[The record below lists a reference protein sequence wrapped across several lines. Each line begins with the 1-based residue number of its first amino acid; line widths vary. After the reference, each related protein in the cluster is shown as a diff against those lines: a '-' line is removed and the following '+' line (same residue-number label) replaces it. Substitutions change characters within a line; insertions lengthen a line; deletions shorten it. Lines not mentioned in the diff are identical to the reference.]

1 MILLQFILLTAIFV
15 MGWVCGT
22 VMVEEMRKIEKP
34 KKKKPLT
41 FPTYGDESPEEVFRM
56 MQEAKKFKK

>member
-15 MGWVCGT
+15 IGWVAGV
-22 VMVEEMRKIEKP
+22 VMTEEI
-34 KKKKPLT
+34 KKTDTPRRKKPLT

-56 MQEAKKFKK
+56 KQEAKKFMK

>member
-1 MILLQFILLTAIFV
+1 

-22 VMVEEMRKIEKP
+22 IMVEEMRKIEKP

-56 MQEAKKFKK
+56 MQEAKKFIK